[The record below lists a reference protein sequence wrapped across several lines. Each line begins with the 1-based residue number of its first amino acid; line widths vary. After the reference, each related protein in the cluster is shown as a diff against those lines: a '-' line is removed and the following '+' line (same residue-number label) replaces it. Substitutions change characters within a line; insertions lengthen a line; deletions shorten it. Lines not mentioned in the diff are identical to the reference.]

1 MWSFANDF
9 ARNVVIFGVDN
20 SSSSNTD
27 NQSYNF
33 LVLGNWPTEGINDT
47 VRAVEKKLV
56 LTLAKQTQNFP

>member
-27 NQSYNF
+27 NQNYNF